1 MSRPLLEVADLVRSA
16 GTAFIE
22 RNRAWRVCP
31 VLCVN
36 DLDFV
41 VGFGFVVVLGFGDG
55 LQGKGFPLPLHSHV
69 EEFEIALCHPTGLG
83 HAVWPQDGEVI

>member
-1 MSRPLLEVADLVRSA
+1 M
-16 GTAFIE
+16 GE
-22 RNRAWRVCP
+22 RGGDRRAWVCQ

-41 VGFGFVVVLGFGDG
+41 VGFGFGFGFGVVLGFGFVLGVVVGFGDG
-55 LQGKGFPLPLHSHV
+55 LQGKGCPLPLHIHV